1 MSKTPWKRQKEAYL
15 DALNYIKGR
24 QLGTITSMRTPWPK
38 FNDATIDGLEWQSTT
53 ILAARPGTG
62 KSLIKDQLVREFF
75 PLNINTNF
83 GVLNFE
89 LEMVGKV
96 SAIRDFSAVVNKTY
110 KQLCSAGETISDE
123 IIKLCHEHAK
133 IVTKLPIDV
142 VDTPCTVNEIVEIV
156 TAWFE
161 ANATISGGRKIYRPG
176 VVTLDHSILVTKA
189 PFEKDVNDMLYN
201 LGAAITKLKK
211 KYPII
216 WIVLSQLNRGVDS
229 PERNED
235 GKYGN
240 YINDSDIFGADAL
253 LQHADTVVAYNRP
266 YMKGIRF
273 YGPDQY
279 IIENENVLAAHFLK
293 ARNGDVRMSF
303 FKAEFHKMSISEM
316 ATPAMRQK
324 KSFSK
329 N

>member
-1 MSKTPWKRQKEAYL
+1 MSNFPWKKQNEAYK

-24 QLGTITSMRTPWPK
+24 QQGTITSMRTSWEK

-53 ILAARPGTG
+53 IIAGRPGTG

-75 PLNINTNF
+75 PLNQNTNF

-89 LEMVGKV
+89 LEMVGQV
-96 SAIRDFSAVVNKTY
+96 SAIRDFSAVADKTY
-110 KQLCSAGETISDE
+110 KQLCSAGEIISDD

-156 TAWFE
+156 TMWFE
-161 ANATISGGRKIYRPG
+161 ANAKMNGQVKIYRPG
-176 VVTLDHSILVTKA
+176 IVTLDHSILVTKA

-216 WIVLSQLNRGVDS
+216 WIILSQLNRDVEK

-240 YINDSDIFGADAL
+240 YINDMDVFGADAL
-253 LQHADTVVAYNRP
+253 LQHADTVVGFNRP
-266 YMKGIRF
+266 GKRGIRF
-273 YGPDQY
+273 YGTDQY
-279 IIENENVLAAHFLK
+279 IIENENVLVAHFLK

-303 FKAEFHKMSISEM
+303 FRAEFHKMSITEM
-316 ATPAMRQK
+316 ATPAQRQK
-324 KSFSK
+324 KNFSK
-329 N
+329 P